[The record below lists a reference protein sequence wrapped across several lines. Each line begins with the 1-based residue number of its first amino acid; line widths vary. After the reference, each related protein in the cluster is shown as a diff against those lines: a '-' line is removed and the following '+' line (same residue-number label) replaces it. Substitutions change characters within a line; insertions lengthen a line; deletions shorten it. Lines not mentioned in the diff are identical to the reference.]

1 MLCYRPDASYEE
13 ALEHFLKAE
22 ELKADFY
29 SMNKLMIA
37 KCYMALKNNE
47 KAKEY
52 LTMAS
57 AITVQNEDDRKC
69 KEEATKLLGKV
80 K

>member
-1 MLCYRPDASYEE
+1 VHFFRPTATYDE

-22 ELKADFY
+22 SLKQDFY

-37 KCYMALKNNE
+37 KCYIALKNNE
-47 KAKEY
+47 KAKEF
-52 LTMAS
+52 LTLAANIS
-57 AITVQNEDDRKC
+57 VQNEDDRKC
-69 KEEATKLLGKV
+69 QDEAKTLLSKY